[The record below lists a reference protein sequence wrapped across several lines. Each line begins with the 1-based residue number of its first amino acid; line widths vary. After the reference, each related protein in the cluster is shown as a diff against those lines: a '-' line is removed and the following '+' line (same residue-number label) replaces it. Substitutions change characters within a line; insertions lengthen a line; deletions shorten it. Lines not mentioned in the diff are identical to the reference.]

1 MASIHRMANENREL
15 KKRLASA
22 MKLLEAC
29 HEANLIRMNALKEAG
44 IPDPITGEEEE

>member
-22 MKLLEAC
+22 VKLLEAC
-29 HEANLIRMNALKEAG
+29 HEANLLRIDALKRAG
-44 IPDPITGEEEE
+44 VVDPVYGEEE